1 MSEHFTDAQVD
12 HADGTHEVE
21 RTGHDDVDRV
31 VASLDGLDERPVSE
45 HVAVFESAHDT
56 LRNEL
61 ADAGNDS
68 WTPSWSAADWPG
80 RVSTPPR

>member
-1 MSEHFTDAQVD
+1 MSEPFTDTQVD
-12 HADGTHEVE
+12 QFDRAPEVE
-21 RTGHDDVDRV
+21 PTDQVVAPTGHDDVDRV

-56 LRNEL
+56 LRNAL

-68 WTPSWSAADWPG
+68 SGA
-80 RVSTPPR
+80 

>member
-12 HADGTHEVE
+12 HADGAHEFE

-45 HVAVFESAHDT
+45 HVAVFESAHDM
-56 LRNEL
+56 LRNAL

-68 WTPSWSAADWPG
+68 SGA
-80 RVSTPPR
+80 

>member
-1 MSEHFTDAQVD
+1 VSEHFTDTHVD
-12 HADGTHEVE
+12 HAEGIQVVE
-21 RTGHDDVDRV
+21 STGHDDVDRV

-56 LRNEL
+56 LRNAL

-68 WTPSWSAADWPG
+68 SGA
-80 RVSTPPR
+80 